1 MLPALNPTS
10 GVRGKPPLTDS
21 LVFKKDP
28 SRPGGGVFV
37 AHTKPKDGE
46 VDEHLPEGT
55 IISGDGNEGET
66 PAVAVLGGGSGDNLA
81 ASSVSPSGYP
91 AWSSASSARR
101 SGQGQQPPQPQVPSQ
116 QQPEQMQQDAP
127 MVQYPHSDGSFSNV
141 NPVLN
146 DPSLPGN
153 VQVMNVLDVPQAS
166 NTLEQFA
173 IADTAF
179 MEGIP
184 TSMFEWSEWHRR
196 LSLCRFTVADDHY
209 PCRPMGPLL
218 LSFCTTA
225 ASVSTTAGAA
235 ERRRYAK
242 CVLATNAE
250 LSTTIPL
257 SE

>member
-46 VDEHLPEGT
+46 VDETLPEGT
-55 IISGDGNEGET
+55 IISGDGNEGEA
-66 PAVAVLGGGSGDNLA
+66 PADAVSGSGPSNDLA
-81 ASSVSPSGYP
+81 ASSVSSSGYP
-91 AWSSASSARR
+91 AWSSASVAES
-101 SGQGQQPPQPQVPSQ
+101 SGQGQQRPQPQVPSQ
-116 QQPEQMQQDAP
+116 QPAEQMQQDAP
-127 MVQYPHSDGSFSNV
+127 MVQYPQSDGSFSNV

-173 IADTAF
+173 MADTAF

-184 TSMFEWSEWHRR
+184 NSMFEWSELQGIGHWHINANNYRP
-196 LSLCRFTVADDHY
+196 L
-209 PCRPMGPLL
+209 RPMGPLL
-218 LSFCTTA
+218 RSFRTA
-225 ASVSTTAGAA
+225 VAPVPATPATA

-242 CVLATNAE
+242 CLATSAE
-250 LSTTIPL
+250 LSATIPL
-257 SE
+257 SK